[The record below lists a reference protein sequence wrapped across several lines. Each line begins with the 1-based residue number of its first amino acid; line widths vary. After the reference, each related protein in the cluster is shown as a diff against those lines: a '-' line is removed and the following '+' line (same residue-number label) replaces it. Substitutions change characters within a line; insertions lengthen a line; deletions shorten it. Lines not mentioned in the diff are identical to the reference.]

1 MGGSGA
7 TIAPPERSGD
17 YAKAAQELQSITPRS
32 RYDILAA
39 TITGAYKALTT

>member
-7 TIAPPERSGD
+7 TLAPERSGD
-17 YAKAAQELQSITPRS
+17 YAKAAQELQSAMPRS